1 MHFNTYSIVG
11 VDPNTGEVG
20 GAAASCVLAVGGSV
34 IHLKGNAVINV
45 QHHASPSLAEDIFT
59 RLSRGLTCAH
69 ALATALAADD
79 QANNRQ
85 VLVATVGS
93 EIAAHTG
100 TECERKSKHVVG
112 RNCAAAGNALLDSA
126 IIDRMVS
133 SFETTIGQSLASRL
147 MEAMEQGE
155 LMGGDKRGKQS
166 SVLKVA
172 APCNP
177 GKWYMYPDLR
187 VDDHPEP
194 ISELRRLL
202 TKFNERKKKWS

>member
-1 MHFNTYSIVG
+1 MVG
-11 VDPNTGEVG
+11 VDPNTGEIG

-34 IHLKGNAVINV
+34 IHLKENAVIIV

-59 RLSRGLTCAH
+59 RLGRSVTCAH
-69 ALATALAADD
+69 ALATALSADE
-79 QANNRQ
+79 QANKRQ
-85 VLVATVGS
+85 VLVATVAG

-100 TECERKSKHVVG
+100 TECEPKSKHVVG
-112 RNCAAAGNALLDSA
+112 PNCAAAGNALMESA
-126 IIDRMVS
+126 IIDRMVET
-133 SFETTIGQSLASRL
+133 FETTVGQSLASRL
-147 MEAMEQGE
+147 MGAMEQGE

-202 TKFNERKKKWS
+202 AIFNERKKKWS